1 MLLPMGHVEGA
12 DEPPDPRLP
21 NILFILTDDLGYG
34 DVVPYGQSI
43 IPTPRFDR
51 LAQEG
56 MLFTSAYAGA
66 PVCGPSRSVLM
77 TGQHTGHT
85 TVRGN
90 NTHVGGIGGRG
101 KQKRPNLADDDIT
114 IGHVLGKA
122 GYRSGLVGKWHL
134 DGNNPAAGP
143 LDRGFDEF
151 YGWLIS
157 EPDTYNPSNYYPA
170 KRFRNRE
177 LFEIK
182 ENRNRK
188 QGLHHAD
195 MCINEAISF
204 LDSNQEKPFFLYLAF
219 NLPHN
224 GHMAVPPD
232 FDPFADKDW
241 PDHMK
246 LYGAMV
252 SYMDHAIGVVLDHLE
267 KLGLADN
274 TIVFLTSDN
283 GPRSDYRKHLHEMTE
298 FFNSNGPLRGYKRD
312 LYEGGIRIP
321 MIVRWPGH
329 VAAGAVSDEPWYFA
343 DVMPTL
349 AAIASTEVP
358 EKIDGVSVLPTLLGK
373 NQNLSDR
380 FLYWE
385 FHEGGFKQAVRWKNH
400 KAVRLGVDA
409 SLELYDLN
417 KDIGETTD
425 IAADHPEIVKTIEE
439 YLKTSRT
446 ESPYWIV
453 R

>member
-1 MLLPMGHVEGA
+1 MVFVEGA
-12 DEPPDPRLP
+12 DESPEPQLP

-34 DVVPYGQSI
+34 DVGSYGQSI
-43 IPTPRFDR
+43 IPTPRFDQ

-90 NTHVGGIGGRG
+90 NTHVGGIRG
-101 KQKRPNLADDDIT
+101 SRSQKRANLSEDDIT
-114 IGHVLGKA
+114 LGHTLGKA
-122 GYRSGLVGKWHL
+122 GYHSALIGKWHL
-134 DGNNPAAGP
+134 DGNNPNAGP

-151 YGWLIS
+151 HGWLIS

-177 LFEIK
+177 LYEIE
-182 ENRNRK
+182 ENRNRNN
-188 QGLHHAD
+188 GLHHTD

-204 LDSNQEKPFFLYLAF
+204 LDNNQENPFFLYLAF

-224 GHMAVPPD
+224 GYMAVPPD
-232 FDPFADKDW
+232 FDPFGDKDW
-241 PDHMK
+241 PDQIK

-252 SYMDHAIGVVLDHLE
+252 SYMDYAIGVVLDHLDE
-267 KLGLADN
+267 LGLAEN
-274 TIVFLTSDN
+274 TLVFLTSDN
-283 GPRSDYRKHLHEMTE
+283 GPRSDYRPHLHTMVE

-312 LYEGGIRIP
+312 LYEGGIRVP

-329 VAAGAVSDEPWYFA
+329 IAAGAESDEPWYFA

-349 AAIASTEVP
+349 AAVASTEVP
-358 EKIDGVSVLPTLLGK
+358 ENIDGVSVLPTLLGE
-373 NQNLSDR
+373 NQNLADR

-385 FHEGGFKQAVRWKNH
+385 FHERGFKQAVRWKNY
-400 KAVRLGVDA
+400 KAVRLGVKA
-409 SLELYDLN
+409 PLELYDLN
-417 KDIGETTD
+417 EDIGETND
-425 IAADHPEIVKTIEE
+425 IAAENPGVITTIEE
-439 YLKTSRT
+439 YLTTART
-446 ESPYWIV
+446 ESPYWMV